1 MIELV
6 DEKLMQFLQ
15 TYPIAQGSKNKMK
28 WKVKEIKNVWRDL

>member
-1 MIELV
+1 MATETNPEMTEMIELV

-28 WKVKEIKNVWRDL
+28 